1 MKYLPILL
9 LLAGCA
15 TTPIKCDT
23 VPDESPE
30 KALTPNVTCS
40 AFKVVYLN
48 DAKPEAFDDS
58 VIANGTKYC
67 KTHYVKSP
75 CLGHVYKYATL
86 RYGVSC
92 KAVGVP

>member
-1 MKYLPILL
+1 MKYLPLLL

-23 VPDESPE
+23 APESPE

-48 DAKPEAFDDS
+48 DAKAEKFDDT
-58 VIANGTKYC
+58 VITNGIRYC
-67 KTHYVKSP
+67 KAHYAKSP

-92 KAVGVP
+92 KAVGAP